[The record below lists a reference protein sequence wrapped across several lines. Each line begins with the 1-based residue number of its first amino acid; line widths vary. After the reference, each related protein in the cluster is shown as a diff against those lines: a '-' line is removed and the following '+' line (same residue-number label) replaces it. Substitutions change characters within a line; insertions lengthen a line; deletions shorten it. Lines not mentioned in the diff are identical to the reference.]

1 MSGPSDW
8 DDSLT
13 RPLEGAAEA
22 SAAEGPESPAVGRD
36 EWVARHGERRE
47 RRGGWLGT
55 LEQRLA
61 VVPWWAWL
69 VLLTAAICLVPA
81 VSDSGYVRRVAFDTV
96 VFMLLAL
103 ALNIVVGW
111 GGLLDLGFVAFYGIG
126 AYTYALLS
134 SDKFDIHLPTLVVIP
149 LVAIVGGIVG
159 WLVGLP
165 SRRLTGDYL
174 AIVTLFF
181 FQVFLTFTNN
191 GDNVFGHSLTNG
203 PNGILNVD
211 EFKIFGWDISRAT
224 SEGLF
229 GVEYLYVALGLFVV
243 VYVLL
248 HLLNDSRTG
257 RAWRSLREDPL
268 AAELM
273 GMPVNR
279 LKLMAFAFGASV
291 AATTGTL
298 STALNG
304 SVFPQN
310 FEFPLLITIYT
321 MVILGGA
328 GSQAGVVLGRDHDQR
343 AARGSPRPGRHAAQR
358 LLPRDPPRARRRVP
372 CVVAAGRGPR
382 RHTRVRGGRPPGC
395 RGHRR
400 LLDVRVGRSER
411 EHRLPGLRLGD
422 RPQPTRRVDLARL
435 VHRAHRAC
443 APTDARP
450 RLGPDRAARADPVP
464 RRVRLGERDGPASG
478 VDAVHRARRAP
489 RCDDGRPAAGSPRRE
504 AGGDRMSGTPLLELE
519 RVSMAFGGLT
529 CVSKLDLHVDEGEI
543 VSVIGP
549 NGAGKTTLF
558 NLVTGV
564 YEPTEGDIRFA
575 GESITGLEPHK
586 ITRKGI
592 ARTFQTL
599 RLFLN
604 MTVRE
609 NVMAAAYGHTSA
621 GAFRS
626 MFRTPG
632 QRREEREI
640 RELAEKRLAFFGER
654 LTGYRWDQPAYS
666 LSYANRRRLEIARAT
681 ATNPRMLLLDEP
693 AAGMNPR
700 ETQEITEL
708 IAQLRSEGGYTILVI
723 EHDMHV
729 VEGISDRVVALD
741 HGVKIAEGT
750 FGAVATDPRV
760 VEAYLGTGGMA
771 RK

>member
-1 MSGPSDW
+1 M
-8 DDSLT
+8 
-13 RPLEGAAEA
+13 
-22 SAAEGPESPAVGRD
+22 
-36 EWVARHGERRE
+36 
-47 RRGGWLGT
+47 LGT

-61 VVPWWAWL
+61 TVPWWAWL
-69 VLLTAAICLVPA
+69 ALFTALIALVPG
-81 VSDSGYVRRVAFDTV
+81 VSDSGYIRRVAFDTV
-96 VFMLLAL
+96 VFILLAL
-103 ALNIVVGW
+103 GLNIVVGW
-111 GGLLDLGFVAFYGIG
+111 GGLLDLGYVAFYGIG
-126 AYTYALLS
+126 AYAYALLS
-134 SDKFDIHLPTLVVIP
+134 SEQYGIHLPTIVTIP
-149 LVAIVGGIVG
+149 LVVLIGGLVG

-191 GDNVFGHSLTNG
+191 GEDVFGESITNG

-211 EFKIFGWDISRAT
+211 EFDLFGWNLPRAT

-229 GVEYLYVALGLFVV
+229 NVAYLYVALVFFVL
-243 VYVLL
+243 VYAAL

-268 AAELM
+268 AAEVM
-273 GMPVNR
+273 GMPVSR

-291 AATTGTL
+291 AALTGTFT
-298 STALNG
+298 TALNG

-328 GSQAGVVLGRDHDQR
+328 GSQAGVVLGAVIVSVMLEALRDASDARGLFYVVIVLALVRGVPGLDAEARRRPRRHDPLR
-343 AARGSPRPGRHAAQR
+343 GGGAARGRGDRRLVDRRPRRGERPPGAVGGGLGDRAGGAGRVGAPVELRGAHRARPRADSHPRLVADRAPRPDA
-358 LLPRDPPRARRRVP
+358 LPRVLRLGERPARPPGVDPVHRDR
-372 CVVAAGRGPR
+372 RGPR
-382 RHTRVRGGRPPGC
+382 R
-395 RGHRR
+395 
-400 LLDVRVGRSER
+400 
-411 EHRLPGLRLGD
+411 
-422 RPQPTRRVDLARL
+422 
-435 VHRAHRAC
+435 
-443 APTDARP
+443 
-450 RLGPDRAARADPVP
+450 
-464 RRVRLGERDGPASG
+464 
-478 VDAVHRARRAP
+478 
-489 RCDDGRPAAGSPRRE
+489 DDDRPAAGAPRRE
-504 AGGDRMSGTPLLELE
+504 ARRDRLMAERLLDLQ
-519 RVSMAFGGLT
+519 RVSMAFGGLK
-529 CVSKLDLHVDEGEI
+529 VVDGLDLHVDEGEI

-558 NLVTGV
+558 NLVTGI
-564 YEPTEGDIRFA
+564 YEPTEGEILFA
-575 GESITGLEPHK
+575 GEAITGLEPHQ

-621 GAFRS
+621 GPLRS
-626 MFRTPG
+626 MLRTPG

-640 RELAEKRLAFFGER
+640 RALAEERLAFFGER
-654 LTGYRWDQPAYS
+654 LMGYRWDQPAYS

-681 ATNPRMLLLDEP
+681 ATRPRLLLLDEP
-693 AAGMNPR
+693 AAGMNPK

-708 IAQLRSEGGYTILVI
+708 IGTLRTDGGYTILVI

-750 FGAVATDPRV
+750 FEAVATDPRV
-760 VEAYLGTGGMA
+760 VEAYLGTGGTA